1 MIHETR
7 IAELTE
13 KYLNGDLSE
22 TESEM
27 FLLLVNSNDTYK
39 LQFEQYKTL
48 YKTFNHISVKKQIS
62 EILFENG
69 KSIHKKTISG
79 KITFLS
85 YLKYSGVAAA
95 VSALMIIGTLAVIGF
110 FPMKQSQNDSY
121 TLLKNTLI
129 DISKRQNKVNKTQ
142 TNINPVENY
151 ASGTCFP
158 VSTNGYFITS
168 LHLVKS
174 SQNLILSNPSD
185 TARYKAEVIMK
196 DSLHDIAII
205 KITDTTFVSFKKLP
219 YFINDKQYELGEY
232 VYTLGYS
239 KSDIVFNEGSIS
251 SVTGYL
257 EDSTSYQLSIPA
269 NPGNS
274 GGPII
279 SSTGEILGILLAK
292 NSGVDNATFAV
303 KSFYIRNLI
312 DSLSHHTD
320 HKLNISGQHSAKNQ
334 NKVQFIK
341 QLQPYI
347 YKIEVY

>member
-1 MIHETR
+1 MIHETK

-13 KYLNGDLSE
+13 KYLNGTLSE
-22 TESEM
+22 NEKEM
-27 FLLLVNSNDTYK
+27 FLLLVHSNETYK
-39 LQFEQYKTL
+39 LQFEQYQTL
-48 YKTFNHISVKKQIS
+48 YRTFNHMALKKQVS
-62 EILFENG
+62 DILFGNAS
-69 KSIHKKTISG
+69 SIRSKKT
-79 KITFLS
+79 TRHNPFLS

-95 VSALMIIGTLAVIGF
+95 VSALIIIGTLALTGIF
-110 FPMKQSQNDSY
+110 HNKQSQHDSY

-129 DISKRQNKVNKTQ
+129 NISKRQNQSKT
-142 TNINPVENY
+142 NPVITPAENY

-158 VSTNGYFITS
+158 ISTNGYFITS

-174 SQNLILSNPSD
+174 SQNLYLSNPSD
-185 TARYKAEVIMK
+185 TMRYKAEVVMK
-196 DSLHDIAII
+196 DSLHDIAIV
-205 KITDTTFVSFKKLP
+205 KISDTTFVSFKKLP
-219 YFINDKQYELGEY
+219 YAINDKQYGLGEY

-239 KSDIVFNEGSIS
+239 KNDIVFNDGSIS

-279 SSTGEILGILLAK
+279 SSDGEILGILLAK

-312 DSLSHHTD
+312 DSISQLPE
-320 HKLNISGQHSAKNQ
+320 HKLDIPYKSFAKNQ

>member
-1 MIHETR
+1 MIHETK

-13 KYLNGDLSE
+13 KYLNGTLSE
-22 TESEM
+22 TEKEM
-27 FLLLVNSNDTYK
+27 FLLLVHSNDTYK
-39 LQFEQYKTL
+39 LQFDQYQTL
-48 YKTFNHISVKKQIS
+48 YRTFNQMDLKNQVAN
-62 EILFENG
+62 ILFGKG
-69 KSIHKKTISG
+69 KSIRSP
-79 KITFLS
+79 KIKNRSPFLS

-95 VSALMIIGTLAVIGF
+95 VSALIIIGTLALTGLF
-110 FPMKQSQNDSY
+110 QSKQSQNDSY

-129 DISKRQNKVNKTQ
+129 NISKRQNQTKVNSHVA
-142 TNINPVENY
+142 PAENY

-158 VSTNGYFITS
+158 ISTNGYFITS

-174 SQNLILSNPSD
+174 SGNLILSNPSD
-185 TARYKAEVIMK
+185 TMRYQAEVVMK

-205 KITDTTFVSFKKLP
+205 KITDTTFVAFKKLP
-219 YFINDKQYELGEY
+219 YSINDRQYGLGEY

-239 KSDIVFNEGSIS
+239 KNDVVFNDGSIS
-251 SVTGYL
+251 STTGYH

-279 SSTGEILGILLAK
+279 SSDGEILGILLAK

-312 DSLSHHTD
+312 DSISQLPDHTLVIPS
-320 HKLNISGQHSAKNQ
+320 KSSVKNQ

-341 QLQPYI
+341 QLQPFI